1 MVIHI
6 QKFREFIKTKTA
18 RAGGGTSAI
27 VASHCD
33 RLASVARPSRAFRAL
48 LPHPPCFSLAVRYL

>member
-18 RAGGGTSAI
+18 RASGGTFAI
-27 VASHCD
+27 VAS
-33 RLASVARPSRAFRAL
+33 RS
-48 LPHPPCFSLAVRYL
+48 